1 MFHNHTGLIL
11 TPKSCETLT
20 GALIW
25 LRGEVGA
32 VSCTVEGI
40 EGRPSV
46 GPSLTFN
53 VLLDRNGL
61 ARRA

>member
-11 TPKSCETLT
+11 TPAACDQLT
-20 GALIW
+20 GALLW
-25 LRGEVGA
+25 LRSEAGA
-32 VSCTVEGI
+32 VSCTVEGVDA
-40 EGRPSV
+40 RPST
-46 GPSLTFN
+46 GPALKIN